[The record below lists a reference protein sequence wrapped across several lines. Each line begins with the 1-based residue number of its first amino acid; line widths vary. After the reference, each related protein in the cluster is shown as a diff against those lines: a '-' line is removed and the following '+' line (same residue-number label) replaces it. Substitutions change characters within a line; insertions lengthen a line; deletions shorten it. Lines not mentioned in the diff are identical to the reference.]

1 MKRMRRFLLGGLMV
15 AALGCYTYVPITTD
29 VPPAGERVALH
40 ITDRGRVE
48 LADRLG
54 PGVVRMEGMI
64 ARSDSTELVVN
75 LHRIGQIGSGTSR
88 WSGEAVRVDRSYVG
102 GVELRRL
109 SRGRTALVAGAVTA
123 GVVAFIASRGIFG
136 AFDRT
141 EEPTP
146 PPEPGSTIIPA
157 FRPTP

>member
-1 MKRMRRFLLGGLMV
+1 MTPMRRFILGGLMLV
-15 AALGCYTYVPITTD
+15 VQGCYTYVPIPTN
-29 VPPAGERVALH
+29 VPPTGERVALH

-48 LADRLG
+48 LADRVG

-64 ARSDSTELVVN
+64 ARSDSTEFVVN
-75 LHRIGQIGSGTSR
+75 LHRIAQIGSGTSR
-88 WSGEAVRVDRSYVG
+88 WSGEAVHVNKHYVG

-109 SRGRTALVAGAVTA
+109 ARGRTALVAGAVTV

-146 PPEPGSTIIPA
+146 PPEPGSTIIPV
-157 FRPTP
+157 FRLTP